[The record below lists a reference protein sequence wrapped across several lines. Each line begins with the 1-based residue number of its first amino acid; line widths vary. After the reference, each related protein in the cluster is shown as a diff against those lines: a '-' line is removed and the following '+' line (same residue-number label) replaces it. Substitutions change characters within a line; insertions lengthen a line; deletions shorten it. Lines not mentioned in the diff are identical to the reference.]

1 MDREKYRNKYFGY
14 SLWRQRDDS
23 VKRKKKN
30 FKEENKEKVEKMMK
44 ESQC

>member
-23 VKRKKKN
+23 VKRKKN
-30 FKEENKEKVEKMMK
+30 FKEENKEKVEKMM
-44 ESQC
+44 